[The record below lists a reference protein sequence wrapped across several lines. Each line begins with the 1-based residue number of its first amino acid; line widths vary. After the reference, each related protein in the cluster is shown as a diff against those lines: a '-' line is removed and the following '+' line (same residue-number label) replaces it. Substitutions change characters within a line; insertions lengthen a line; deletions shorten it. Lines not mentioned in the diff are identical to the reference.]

1 LIPLRVAI
9 VGSGFAGS
17 ILARALHLQGHRV
30 TLLDRQ
36 KHPRFAL
43 GESSTPLAALSLERL
58 ARLPGLEDLRDLGA
72 HGRWRRSLPEL
83 RCGLKRGFTFYQHR
97 PGEPY
102 SNGPANDSRLLVA
115 ASPNEEVADVHW
127 LREDVDAHLARR
139 AEAAGVEMLE
149 EAEVTAAERRA
160 DGWHLRGSH
169 QGEPFEMRADLL
181 FDASGPAGFLARH
194 LALPRAPAGELS
206 TGLVYGHFT
215 GMRPFASVSG
225 SADLSVGPYPDEQA
239 AVHHLLREGWMYV
252 LPFDDGRVSAGFV
265 LAAPAEQARVL
276 DLARRGAASPE
287 GAASLWREMLARYP
301 TLAAQFGEARPL
313 RPVKAIPHLQH
324 RLAQAAG
331 PDWALL
337 PHAFCFFSP
346 MFSTGIAWS
355 LLAIERLIQVVGAAA
370 TTQGATARS
379 EALAQGLARYDRV
392 LRREAEHLERLVS
405 GAYRAALWDF
415 DLFAAW
421 TDLYFAAAS
430 FNEMRQR
437 LCSEGGGAWAWDGF
451 LGSGD
456 PRIRGGIERTFADLC
471 SSQAR
476 SLPLDRATARRFT
489 AAVRR
494 RIAPYNVAG
503 LADPS
508 RNRAYPVDLEGLLRH
523 PDRLG
528 LTSRELGDRIHR
540 LRSEQPGA

>member
-1 LIPLRVAI
+1 MPPLRIAI

-17 ILARALHLQGHRV
+17 ILARALHLQGHQV

-36 KHPRFAL
+36 RHPRFAL
-43 GESSTPLAALSLERL
+43 GESSTPLAALSMERL

-72 HGRWRRSLPEL
+72 HGRWRRNLPEL

-97 PGEPY
+97 VGEPY

-115 ASPNEEVADVHW
+115 ASPNKEVADVHW
-127 LREDVDAHLARR
+127 LREDVDAHLARL
-139 AEAAGVEMLE
+139 AEVAGVELLE
-149 EAEVTAAERRA
+149 EAEVTAAERQA
-160 DGWHLRGSH
+160 DGWHLRGNH
-169 QGEPFEMRADLL
+169 QGEPFALRADLL

-194 LALPRAPAGELS
+194 LALPRAPACELN
-206 TGLVYGHFT
+206 TCLVYGHFM
-215 GMRPFASVSG
+215 GMRPFASAAAG
-225 SADLSVGPYPDEQA
+225 AELPAGPYPDEQA

-265 LAAPAEQARVL
+265 LAAPEERRRVL
-276 DLARRGAASPE
+276 DLVRGSAASPD
-287 GAASLWREMLARYP
+287 GPAGFWREMLDRYP
-301 TLAAQFGEARPL
+301 TLAAQFGEATPL

-324 RLAQAAG
+324 RLAQVAG

-337 PHAFCFFSP
+337 PHAFCFYSP

-355 LLAIERLIQVVGAAA
+355 LLAIERLIQVVG
-370 TTQGATARS
+370 GAQEP
-379 EALAQGLARYDRV
+379 EALARGLARYDRL
-392 LRREAEHLERLVS
+392 LRVEAEHLERLVS

-415 DLFAAW
+415 DVFAAW

-437 LCSEGGGAWAWDGF
+437 LCSEGGGAWAWGGF
-451 LGSGD
+451 LGSTD
-456 PRIRGGIERTFADLC
+456 PRMRADVERTFAEL
-471 SSQAR
+471 R
-476 SLPLDRATARRFT
+476 SLQRDGGRSDPAGKSRFAAT
-489 AAVRR
+489 VRR

-503 LADPS
+503 LADPA

-523 PDRLG
+523 PHRLG
-528 LTSRELGDRIHR
+528 LTSRELGERIHR
-540 LRSEQPGA
+540 LRSEQLGD